1 MIVYD
6 TIWYYVMLYIPVKT
20 IPFYIGVYWT
30 WNYYPQMFNFF
41 RTYKM
46 EAYFEEEAQT
56 YCCYFGQILR
66 AASYF
71 KG

>member
-1 MIVYD
+1 MV
-6 TIWYYVMLYIPVKT
+6 TKLLCCR
-20 IPFYIGVYWT
+20 G
-30 WNYYPQMFNFF
+30 FF
-41 RTYKM
+41 RAHKM
-46 EAYFEEEAQT
+46 EASAILEEEAQAPT